1 MLSRPLQSVNASQ
14 NMHLRVSRGFV
25 IIASLVLMILI
36 ALIAVGL
43 MALVS
48 SRNRIASHKL
58 LVAEARQQAL
68 IGLDD
73 AIAVLQMELGVDQR
87 VSANSGILND
97 SQNEG
102 SAHLLGVWDSWTASL
117 YGSPEGLSIDNIQ
130 SSYDR
135 GRSKMF
141 RRWLISAR
149 KQEDVRRM
157 EAYDDLSTRK
167 QGERICLV
175 GMGTLGNE
183 ATVNQYIF
191 ADLITTPSR
200 ANKETQFAWWVG
212 GENQK
217 AKINMHYEEAAEP
230 LEALSR
236 TWDTPPPS
244 FAGSIRYPELD
255 SDLGEHEKLLSLQ
268 SLSLANEASQ
278 GAGTPY
284 FFDVSLHSRSLMTNV
299 RSGGLKQDLSL
310 LLNKPTLKGTEF
322 ARRGSQDAPLVEKD
336 RDIPAGNQSNMP
348 IGSWQVLHAY
358 HNTYPTGQ
366 QKEGA
371 FQARLQGSIQ
381 NPHTRMSGAAFA
393 EDEYQLDTNAA
404 KESNFDTKVLLEE
417 GSETAGYARVPVLL
431 SFIKSFFMVSEPVG
445 QATGADQRYTFS
457 LGYTP
462 VVLWWNPYNVPMR
475 VKGRHLWVHTIP
487 YKTMWLQ
494 SFAKHNDG
502 LPARWTNYCMMQPG
516 VPDPNNMN
524 GAVSYNNDQS
534 FGEDYGQFFSLSR
547 QAIEQD
553 IVFEP
558 GEILIFSP
566 SEATALTDQKKPYSN
581 PFINEYDPK
590 MTSGYRAYLY
600 SYHTEEGIKQ
610 DDKPLYLR
618 LGTDI
623 ENVPASSSGV
633 MGRDFSGAREAITYR
648 NGYNGL
654 YDWDSGDDKVGKY
667 LNSPQRFSIA
677 WYDSDVVKDN
687 TDIMDKEAWNVHTQN
702 DNNQPYY
709 VAAVGITPKSA
720 NGHMRTRFATGDYRT
735 KSWQHS
741 NPAFFGSRLIK
752 PDESM
757 RTYHPYQVVTMRVTA
772 GLGSAPVDSVGK
784 NGFYGMTVDGEQVSF
799 ISSQEIAVHPP
810 FSLAGYAGMRLTPGW
825 FAHKGS
831 FENTL
836 ARQQYQAGV
845 PGVGIGNA
853 FADPT
858 LPADG
863 VYVSHDL
870 LYPEINGLE
879 SIFDDFYDHGL
890 LINDALWDRFF
901 TSSISD
907 MPLANGVKK
916 AQQTAEQFFSGTEAL
931 PVSRYSRIPTPYK
944 DDSIVDRIME
954 DDGWKY
960 LAQFLWIEGGFNVN
974 STSVEAWA
982 ATLRG
987 LSRRKLLTSVEGRLG
1002 FVEEGKAESDVLFS
1016 RFMLSTTDK
1025 SIDSLGSYSMMRGS
1039 STLRKGYDIATAW
1052 GEVRKLKVDEV
1063 DELAERIVEQVRE
1076 RGPFLN
1082 MSDFINR
1089 RLDSSHAE
1097 HAKVGALQAAIDAT
1111 DINFAMEDLQIN
1123 SVPEG
1128 KLYRFPEAAR
1138 GSLHTAAPGY
1148 LIQSDVLMSLGNI
1161 LTVRD
1166 DTFTVRSYGCVRN
1179 KNGAVLAQA
1188 WCEAVVQRG
1197 IDYVD
1202 PTDAPYESQFHPDGS
1217 PAKELSKVNQ
1227 VLGRQMKIVSFRW
1240 LDHWDI

>member
-1 MLSRPLQSVNASQ
+1 MLFVAPLSVE
-14 NMHLRVSRGFV
+14 VSKNVIFRAPRGFA
-25 IIASLVLMILI
+25 IISTLVLMILV

-43 MALVS
+43 MALVA
-48 SRNRIASHKL
+48 SRNRIASQKV

-68 IGLDD
+68 VGLDD
-73 AIAVLQMELGVDQR
+73 AIAALQAELGVDQR
-87 VSANSGILND
+87 VSANSGILNA
-97 SQNEG
+97 SENAG
-102 SAHLLGVWDSWTASL
+102 SAHLLGVWDSWTTSL
-117 YGSPEGLSIDNIQ
+117 YGNQEGSGVGRIQ
-130 SSYDR
+130 ATYDR

-141 RRWLISAR
+141 RRWLISAKR
-149 KQEDVRRM
+149 QEDVRRM
-157 EAYDDLSTRK
+157 DAYDDLSTRK

-175 GMGTLGNE
+175 GTGTLGEE
-183 ATVNQYIF
+183 AAVNQYVF
-191 ADLITTPSR
+191 ADLITTPAR
-200 ANKETQFAWWVG
+200 GNNKSQFAWWVG

-217 AKINMHYEEAAEP
+217 ARINVTYKQPAEP

-244 FAGSIRYPELD
+244 FTGSLRYPELD
-255 SDLGEHEKLLSLQ
+255 GELGEHEKLLSLQ
-268 SLSLANEASQ
+268 SLPLSGKSSQ
-278 GAGTPY
+278 VAGMPY
-284 FFDVSLHSRSLMTNV
+284 FFDVSLHSYSLMTNV

-322 ARRGSQDAPLVEKD
+322 ARRATQDAPLVERG
-336 RDIPAGNQSNMP
+336 RDIPAGSQTNMP
-348 IGSWQVLHAY
+348 IGSWQVMHAY
-358 HNTYPTGQ
+358 HNAYPTGRQ
-366 QKEGA
+366 REGA
-371 FQARLQGSIQ
+371 FQARLQGGIQ

-393 EDEYQLDTNAA
+393 DDEYLLDTNAA
-404 KESNFDTKVLLEE
+404 KESNFDTKVLLDE

-445 QATGADQRYTFS
+445 DATGEDQRYTFS

-475 VKGRHLWVHTIP
+475 VSGRHLWVHTIP

-494 SFAKHNDG
+494 SFAKHSDG

-524 GAVSYNNDQS
+524 GGVSYNNDQS
-534 FGEDYGQFFSLSR
+534 FGEDYGQYFSLSR
-547 QAIEQD
+547 QASEQD

-566 SEATALTDQKKPYSN
+566 SEATALTDQKKPYGN

-654 YDWDSGDDKVGKY
+654 YAWDRGDDKVGKY

-677 WYDSDVVKDN
+677 WYDSDQVKDN
-687 TDIMDKEAWNVHTQN
+687 TEIMDKEPWDVHTQN

-784 NGFYGMTVDGEQVSF
+784 NGFYGITVDGEQVSF
-799 ISSQEIAVHPP
+799 IASQEIAVHPP

-825 FAHKGS
+825 FEHKGS

-836 ARQQYQAGV
+836 VRQQYQAGV
-845 PGVGIGNA
+845 PAVGIGNA

-870 LYPEINGLE
+870 LYPEIYGLE

-907 MPLANGVKK
+907 MPTAGGVKK
-916 AQQTAEQFFSGTEAL
+916 AQQTAEQFFSDGEEL
-931 PVSRYSRIPTPYK
+931 PVSRYSRMPSPYSS
-944 DDSIVDRIME
+944 DSIVDRIMA

-987 LSRRKLLTSVEGRLG
+987 LSKRRLVTGVESRLT
-1002 FVEEGKAESDVLFS
+1002 FVEEEKDGRDVLFS

-1039 STLRKGYDIATAW
+1039 SILRSGAGLVTAW
-1052 GEVRKLKVDEV
+1052 GEVRKLGVDEV
-1063 DELAERIVEQVRE
+1063 EELAERIVEQVRE

-1089 RLDSSHAE
+1089 RLDSSNTE
-1097 HAKVGALQAAIDAT
+1097 HAMVGALQAAIDET
-1111 DINFAMEDLQIN
+1111 DINFAMQEMQIT
-1123 SVPEG
+1123 SSPEG
-1128 KLYRFPEAAR
+1128 KLYQFPEAAR
-1138 GSLHTAAPGY
+1138 GSLYTAAPGY

-1166 DTFTVRSYGCVRN
+1166 DTFIVRSYGCVRT
-1179 KNGAVLAQA
+1179 KNGAILAQA
-1188 WCEAVVQRG
+1188 WCEAIVQRG
-1197 IDYVD
+1197 INYVD
-1202 PTDAPYESQFHPDGS
+1202 PNDAPYESEVHPDGS
-1217 PAKELSKVNQ
+1217 SYKELSKVNQ
-1227 VLGRQMKIVSFRW
+1227 VLGRQMKVVSFRW